1 MAIYWI
7 SFGCRSAQSANDTTQ
22 KRKLFRSCLHCVAT
36 WPFRTCR
43 SADFH
48 LAEIEKRRDVSIAKK
63 RSENDL
69 FITFAVMCQMQTIP
83 RRQSKLTR
91 AMPTIWIL
99 NACASRNMFHKMK
112 LTCAATQKRSTDGCR
127 VHVVRLMLFFVLVHV
142 FGVVCGRARQK
153 HFHIRHSPPNNGIE
167 FWNFRNHALRM
178 SKCMR
183 FNVSYAL
190 SGDGTVDDDAPS
202 TDPKCTNAW
211 KIKKY
216 INAHTNEIAT
226 PEWIKCN

>member
-153 HFHIRHSPPNNGIE
+153 RKPFWVFHSPAITSIFAIRLRTTE
-167 FWNFRNHALRM
+167 LNFEISEITHSACRNACVSM
-178 SKCMR
+178 SVTR
-183 FNVSYAL
+183 SAA
-190 SGDGTVDDDAPS
+190 TAPS
-202 TDPKCTNAW
+202 TTTHQAPTRSARMHEK
-211 KIKKY
+211 
-216 INAHTNEIAT
+216 
-226 PEWIKCN
+226 